1 MMICDIKNMN
11 RGDRKYGQCDDGW
24 KITCDEMGNEMGNQ
38 NDFPGQSGLAEGTV
52 RQGEKSG
59 KKSVR
64 NIKKNKVGEWKQIR
78 YNVERRTGIAMIE
91 NLYKSRLSGMGYDE
105 IFRSMK

>member
-24 KITCDEMGNEMGNQ
+24 KITCDEMGNK
-38 NDFPGQSGLAEGTV
+38 NDFPGQNGLAEGTV

-78 YNVERRTGIAMIE
+78 YNVERRTGIAMVE
-91 NLYKSRLSGMGYDE
+91 NLNKSRLSGMGYDE

>member
-24 KITCDEMGNEMGNQ
+24 KITCDEIGNK
-38 NDFPGQSGLAEGTV
+38 NDFPGQNGLAEGTV
-52 RQGEKSG
+52 RQGEKYG

-78 YNVERRTGIAMIE
+78 YNVERRTGIAMVE

>member
-24 KITCDEMGNEMGNQ
+24 KITCDEMGNQ

-64 NIKKNKVGEWKQIR
+64 NIKKNKVGELKQIR
-78 YNVERRTGIAMIE
+78 YNVERRTGIAMVE
-91 NLYKSRLSGMGYDE
+91 NLNKSRLSGMGYDE

>member
-24 KITCDEMGNEMGNQ
+24 KITCDEMGNK

-78 YNVERRTGIAMIE
+78 YNVERRTGIAMVE

>member
-1 MMICDIKNMN
+1 MN

-24 KITCDEMGNEMGNQ
+24 KITCDEIGNK
-38 NDFPGQSGLAEGTV
+38 NDFTGQNGLASGTV

-64 NIKKNKVGEWKQIR
+64 NIKKNKVGELKQIR
-78 YNVERRTGIAMIE
+78 YNVERRTGIAMVETCINPGCQE
-91 NLYKSRLSGMGYDE
+91 WISMEYSGA
-105 IFRSMK
+105 

>member
-1 MMICDIKNMN
+1 MICDIKNMN

-24 KITCDEMGNEMGNQ
+24 KITCDEKGNK

-91 NLYKSRLSGMGYDE
+91 TCINPGCQEWISMEYSGA
-105 IFRSMK
+105 

>member
-1 MMICDIKNMN
+1 MN

-24 KITCDEMGNEMGNQ
+24 KITCDEIGNK
-38 NDFPGQSGLAEGTV
+38 NDFQGTV

-64 NIKKNKVGEWKQIR
+64 NIKKNKVGELKQIR
-78 YNVERRTGIAMIE
+78 YNVERRTGIAMVETCINPGCQE
-91 NLYKSRLSGMGYDE
+91 WISMEYSGA
-105 IFRSMK
+105 

>member
-1 MMICDIKNMN
+1 MICDIKNMN

-24 KITCDEMGNEMGNQ
+24 KITCDEIGNK
-38 NDFPGQSGLAEGTV
+38 NDFPGQNGLAEGTV

-64 NIKKNKVGEWKQIR
+64 NIKKNKVGELKQIR
-78 YNVERRTGIAMIE
+78 YNVERRTGIAMVETCINPGCQE
-91 NLYKSRLSGMGYDE
+91 WISMEYSGA
-105 IFRSMK
+105 

>member
-1 MMICDIKNMN
+1 MN

-24 KITCDEMGNEMGNQ
+24 KITCDEMGNQ

-52 RQGEKSG
+52 RQREKSG

-78 YNVERRTGIAMIE
+78 YNVERRPGIAMVE

>member
-1 MMICDIKNMN
+1 MMIFDIKNMN

-24 KITCDEMGNEMGNQ
+24 KITCDEIGNK
-38 NDFPGQSGLAEGTV
+38 NDFPGQNGLAEGTV

-78 YNVERRTGIAMIE
+78 YNVERRTGIAMVE

>member
-24 KITCDEMGNEMGNQ
+24 KITCDEKENK

-78 YNVERRTGIAMIE
+78 YNVERRTGIAMFE
-91 NLYKSRLSGMGYDE
+91 NLYKSRPSGMGFDG